1 MITTKEKKK
10 GIRKNIDNIIS
21 IYDSGKSPYEKEKNI
36 REKMDS
42 DIKRLRERLL
52 PENERFINIV
62 NGKLICLFSITNF
75 EKLSTVLEHMK
86 TELINVNFLIFLLYV
101 SKITKNIDN
110 ECMLSKRTKKNGHY

>member
-52 PENERFINIV
+52 PEKERLINIF
-62 NGKLICLFSITNF
+62 NCKYICLFSITNF
-75 EKLSTVLEHMK
+75 EKLSIVLEHMK
-86 TELINVNFLIFLLYV
+86 TELINVMILLLYI
-101 SKITKNIDN
+101 SKRTKNIDN
-110 ECMLSKRTKKNGHY
+110 ECMPSKRTKKNGHY